1 MNGPAPSL
9 QPTCLR
15 AYLLGAALGLGTP
28 ALIALL
34 LLARVV
40 PPGPHPP
47 EGLYEQLGYLC
58 TGLVFLSAAWV
69 LWRRGQT
76 LRDFGAL
83 PEARRPAVILRET
96 LLYAL
101 VCEASSLLG
110 LVYWVLMGAQDPR
123 HAWGFILLTP
133 MLFVAL
139 VPRPGRWQKALEG

>member
-1 MNGPAPSL
+1 MNGTVPSIQPAG
-9 QPTCLR
+9 LR
-15 AYLLGAALGLGTP
+15 AYLLGAALCFGTP
-28 ALIALL
+28 GLIAVL

-40 PPGPHPP
+40 PPGPHAP

-58 TGLVFLSAAWV
+58 TGLVFLAAAWV
-69 LWRRGQT
+69 LWRRGQV
-76 LRDFGAL
+76 LRSFREG
-83 PEARRPAVILRET
+83 PEARRASVVLRET

-110 LVYWVLMGAQDPR
+110 LVYWLLMGAQDPR

-139 VPRPGRWQKALEG
+139 VPRPGRWRKALAG